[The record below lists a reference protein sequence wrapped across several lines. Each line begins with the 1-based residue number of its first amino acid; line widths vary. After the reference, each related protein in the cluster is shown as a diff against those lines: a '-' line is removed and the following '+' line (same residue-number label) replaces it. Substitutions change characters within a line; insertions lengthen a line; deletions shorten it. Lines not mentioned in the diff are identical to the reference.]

1 MSPIPIERAKENIK
15 KVARDPNSIIVYDNF
30 NFISRIR
37 ELVGGK
43 KDEIIN
49 LITAYII
56 SYLELGGAIQKANFR
71 PRTKI
76 TKRMII
82 DYILPRRETVNNTSN
97 GGRSSNYG
105 PEILYF
111 AWLLHP
117 RISEEHTIRAILKG
131 SLIRYTIAGSGYK
144 AIDLILK
151 YINASYTLDIKY
163 NKNSIYDIYTTFSRL
178 ALNGNFLTTIRKSV
192 KTLFESK
199 QKGTHKA
206 GDPIVDIISYAYK
219 LYNDSITK
227 RNNKEDRPKAFNT
240 PNIFKRGQQILLEK
254 LDNFNKAIIKPKDL
268 TEQRLI
274 PGTILSGTKDGEIN

>member
-1 MSPIPIERAKENIK
+1 MVERAKENIK
-15 KVARDPNSIIVYDNF
+15 KVARDPNSIMVYDNF

-37 ELVGGK
+37 ELVSGK

-56 SYLELGGAIQKANFR
+56 SYPELGGAIQKANFR

-76 TKRMII
+76 TKRII
-82 DYILPRRETVNNTSN
+82 VDYILPRRET

-131 SLIRYTIAGSGYK
+131 GLIRCTIAGSGYK

-151 YINASYTLDIKY
+151 HINASYTLDIKY
-163 NKNSIYDIYTTFSRL
+163 NKNSIYDIHATFSRL
-178 ALNGNFLTTIRKSV
+178 ALNGNFLATIRKSV

-206 GDPIVDIISYAYK
+206 GDPTADIISYAYK

-240 PNIFKRGQQILLEK
+240 PNIFKRGGEEGLRLF
-254 LDNFNKAIIKPKDL
+254 D
-268 TEQRLI
+268 TE
-274 PGTILSGTKDGEIN
+274 DDF